1 MPAIIQQDTL
11 TTYFETAYSL
21 VDETRVHLTAEGFH
35 ISAVDPANVA
45 MLEADLAAEAFESY
59 EFDGGTIGVNI
70 ERLLDLC
77 GVGDSGDLVYLEL
90 DESTRKLELEI
101 GGFEATM
108 ALIDPD
114 AIRNERD
121 LPDLDLP
128 ARVVCEGEWL
138 DKAVDA
144 ADLVSDHISFGADP
158 DAKEFWMTAQGD
170 TDDVRWALG
179 DDELIDAA
187 VDGPADSIFSLDYLD
202 EMTGPMPDDANVT
215 VRLGEE
221 FPIRLWYDL
230 PDGVGEVEMMCAPR
244 VQSG

>member
-21 VDETRVHLTAEGFH
+21 VDETRVHLTPEGFH

-45 MLEADLAAEAFESY
+45 MLEADLAAGAFESY

-77 GVGDSGDLVYLEL
+77 SVGDSGDLVYLTLNGE
-90 DESTRKLELEI
+90 TRKLELEI

-114 AIRNERD
+114 AIRNEPD

-128 ARVVCEGEWL
+128 ARVVCEGSWL
-138 DKAVDA
+138 ADAVDA

-158 DAKEFWMTAQGD
+158 DAKEFWMSAQGD

-179 DDELIDAA
+179 DEDLINAS
-187 VDGPADSIFSLDYLD
+187 VDGEADSIFSLDYLD
-202 EMTGPMPDDANVT
+202 DMTGVMPGDASVA

-221 FPIRLWYDL
+221 FPIRLQYDMA
-230 PDGVGEVEMMCAPR
+230 DGVGEVEMMCAPR
-244 VQSG
+244 IHSG